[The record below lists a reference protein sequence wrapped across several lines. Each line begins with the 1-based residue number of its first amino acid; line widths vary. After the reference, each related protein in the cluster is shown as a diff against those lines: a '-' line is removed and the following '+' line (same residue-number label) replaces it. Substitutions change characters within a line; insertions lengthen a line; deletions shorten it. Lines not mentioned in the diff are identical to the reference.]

1 MTYPYVIAA
10 EYVVMKKKPEVTA
23 FQHESRVDPINPAIQ
38 PFKLVKYF
46 SYTSLAVILIASFA
60 LSWVISNNAKKVLLD
75 RSEAYSELF
84 AENLNRQVF
93 LRFVLPT
100 VIRYGSI
107 ALRNSTQFERLD
119 TVVESVTRGMGIDSV
134 TIYDSNENIISYST
148 IPELVGKT
156 DKGGIEYHKALKG
169 ENNSVLI
176 SSGSLIN
183 ILPGTQPVYC
193 KLKTYIPFRGE
204 GRSVEQGG
212 NIMGVIEVVK
222 DLSGDINAI
231 IELQGRIIIL
241 SLMIMGI
248 LFGVLSYI
256 VLRADRIIEAR
267 ADERRLL
274 EEKLNESERLANLG
288 KMVAAVSH
296 EIKNPLGIVR
306 STAEILGKRISQVA
320 PGNEHLSSIIV
331 EETSRLDGIVREF
344 LDFARPNDPRM
355 EPVRL
360 NNLVER
366 VARFMQPEFEKKS
379 VETELILE
387 PELPEIPLDQEQI
400 YQVLLNM
407 IINSIQAMPDGG
419 KITLRTRVNPGD
431 KSIELIVAD
440 NGMGMNA
447 DKINQIFTPFFT
459 DKNRG
464 SGLGLAIAKNI
475 IDKHEGRIEVS
486 SQEGEGSQ
494 FTIIFPA
501 PA

>member
-1 MTYPYVIAA
+1 MGTRP
-10 EYVVMKKKPEVTA
+10 EFLPFRDEEKPRADTA
-23 FQHESRVDPINPAIQ
+23 AIQ
-38 PFKLVKYF
+38 PFRLVKYF
-46 SYTSLAVILIASFA
+46 SYTSLAVILIASLL
-60 LSWVISNNAKKVLLD
+60 LSWVISNNARKVLLQ

-100 VIRYGSI
+100 VIQYGSI
-107 ALRNSTQFERLD
+107 ALRNRAQFERLD
-119 TVVESVTRGMGIDSV
+119 TIVKNITRGMGIDSV

-148 IPELVGKT
+148 IPELVGKK
-156 DKGGIEYHKALKG
+156 DRGGIEYQKALQG
-169 ENNSVLI
+169 ENTSVLI

-183 ILPGTQPVYC
+183 MLPGASPVYC

-204 GRSVEQGG
+204 GRTVEQGG

-231 IELQGRIIIL
+231 IELQGQIIFL
-241 SLMIMGI
+241 SLLIMGV
-248 LFGVLSYI
+248 LFGVLTYI
-256 VLRADRIIEAR
+256 VMRADRIIEAR
-267 ADERRLL
+267 AKERRLL
-274 EEKLNESERLANLG
+274 VEKLNESERLANLG

-306 STAEILGKRISQVA
+306 STAEVLGKRISKVA

-344 LDFARPNDPRM
+344 LDFARPRDPRL

-360 NNLVER
+360 NAVVER
-366 VARFMQPEFEKKS
+366 VGRFMHPELEKKS
-379 VETELILE
+379 VALE
-387 PELPEIPLDQEQI
+387 FDLDPELPDIPMDQEQI

-407 IINSIQAMPDGG
+407 IINAIQAMPEGG
-419 KITLRTRVNPGD
+419 KILLQTRHDPGE
-431 KSIELIVAD
+431 KAVEVTVAD
-440 NGMGMNA
+440 NGMGMA
-447 DKINQIFTPFFT
+447 PDKIKQIFTPFFT

-475 IDKHEGRIEVS
+475 IDKHNGRIEVS
-486 SQEGEGSQ
+486 SREGEGSR
-494 FTIIFPA
+494 FRIILPRPA
-501 PA
+501 